1 MKNLSEL
8 STSELLNVIEDN
20 ETLSNRLYE
29 LIEQSAMDWVG
40 EKLEVIRNSLKDWSI
55 GFYNYNFL
63 DVVDYEKF
71 VDSLVEYK
79 GIFGL
84 SDKADKL
91 LSHCLKLRWSNLF
104 EYYAERLKDLIL
116 DEEFNSETDIDYNN
130 MEYYTEIYADQF
142 DDYLINDDGDIVQQT
157 IVGHVA

>member
-29 LIEQSAMDWVG
+29 LIEQSAMGWVG

-91 LSHCLKLRWSNLF
+91 LSHCLDRKS
-104 EYYAERLKDLIL
+104 
-116 DEEFNSETDIDYNN
+116 
-130 MEYYTEIYADQF
+130 
-142 DDYLINDDGDIVQQT
+142 V
-157 IVGHVA
+157 V

>member
-63 DVVDYEKF
+63 DVVDY
-71 VDSLVEYK
+71 
-79 GIFGL
+79 
-84 SDKADKL
+84 
-91 LSHCLKLRWSNLF
+91 
-104 EYYAERLKDLIL
+104 
-116 DEEFNSETDIDYNN
+116 
-130 MEYYTEIYADQF
+130 
-142 DDYLINDDGDIVQQT
+142 
-157 IVGHVA
+157 